1 MIFRKE
7 ERDLQMAVSWKFW
20 SKICDLTHVCL
31 AQRAIARSSS
41 SMIPTMS
48 MQDSGGDTRANTH
61 NCGQHRISQLR
72 DAFSGI
78 DPYREDEIVQLKALM
93 MLSRHDCW
101 DLFCWLV
108 LGS

>member
-1 MIFRKE
+1 MILKKKRECKS
-7 ERDLQMAVSWKFW
+7 MVSWKLR
-20 SKICDLTHVCL
+20 SKIYDLTYVCL

-41 SMIPTMS
+41 STIPTMS

-72 DAFSGI
+72 DAFSSI
-78 DPYREDEIVQLKALM
+78 DPSRGWIVQLKALM